1 MYLLT
6 LLAFT
11 FHQVFEL
18 TDGMYQ
24 ACREAS
30 GAKTRMWEDLRV
42 LMKRFLV

>member
-6 LLAFT
+6 LLAVT

-18 TDGMYQ
+18 TDDMYQ

-30 GAKTRMWEDLRV
+30 GAKTRM
-42 LMKRFLV
+42 